1 MLRLIFFFLTETLD
15 QTWGRMPVIQALWR
29 PRQVDHL
36 RWGVQDQPDQHDETQ
51 QMGLALLPGL
61 VVNSWP
67 QTILPP
73 QPLKVLG

>member
-1 MLRLIFFFLTETLD
+1 M
-15 QTWGRMPVIQALWR
+15 
-29 PRQVDHL
+29 H
-36 RWGVQDQPDQHDETQ
+36 HYTQ

-73 QPLKVLG
+73 QPLKVLALQA